1 MSRMKRELD
10 GKRVRVFLAVSF
22 ALAVLVA
29 LGLAAGIGMTS
40 LSSVASAY
48 EYSTTIT
55 TSTSTSTS
63 TTTTPTST
71 KPGKGCGDKNHL
83 HDRRF
88 ECKITITDVS
98 KKEGNSG
105 LTAFVFTVSVS
116 GSPMSTVSVDWATGG
131 GSASPVTDYVPANG
145 TVTMPVGV
153 TTKTVTIQVVG
164 DTIPEPNE
172 TFFVNLSNPSPNAY
186 IVDPQGV
193 GTILNDD

>member
-88 ECKITITDVS
+88 ECKIAITDVS
-98 KKEGNSG
+98 KKEGNTG

-145 TVTMPVGV
+145 TVTM
-153 TTKTVTIQVVG
+153 
-164 DTIPEPNE
+164 
-172 TFFVNLSNPSPNAY
+172 
-186 IVDPQGV
+186 
-193 GTILNDD
+193 